1 MNKKGQTLVV
11 FILLI
16 PLFLLV
22 AAFIVDKGY
31 MVYKNI
37 EMKNVTKDIIR
48 IHLNKK
54 ELKDEEIIDI
64 YKKNDIPTT
73 KLNINIKE
81 DKITISNTYYVDSIF
96 GKIVNLSNYEVS
108 CKVTGFLKDNKVV
121 FE

>member
-1 MNKKGQTLVV
+1 MNKRGQTLVV

-54 ELKDEEIIDI
+54 ALTDEEIIDI